1 MRMIYG
7 DPAFQASPRGWIVL
21 LPNTSAMFPT
31 TPAGEVQS
39 FAALRHS
46 TCEKTRQQVGAWPA
60 ALKNIMVNDG

>member
-7 DPAFQASPRGWIVL
+7 DSAFQASPRGWIFF
-21 LPNTSAMFPT
+21 A

-46 TCEKTRQQVGAWPA
+46 TCEKRSQEVGAWP